1 MTVLVT
7 GASGFLGP
15 RVVRH
20 LCIAGLPCIRCF
32 IRPNSDIFA
41 LERLRDQYPGTR
53 IEYVVGNLL
62 CLQDAIRATRG
73 VEAVCHLAAEMH
85 GLSPTVFANT
95 VVASRNL
102 LDGIVHHDVPRVV
115 LVGSVTTYG
124 VAHLHRT
131 VSITEEIATEAA
143 PEKRDVY
150 CFAKVQQE
158 LLFQRY
164 RREHVFEL
172 IILRSG
178 VIYGERG
185 NVLPSR
191 IGFYVGRLFV
201 QIGGRNRL
209 PLTYVENCASAVV
222 HAAQGSKVPEG
233 AYNVVDDD
241 LPTSTEYLRQY
252 RFHVGKIALIRLPL
266 LLADGLSRGIERYH
280 AYSKAQ
286 IPLVLTPYRVHSAWK
301 GHIYSNSKLKSTGW
315 RQAVPT
321 KEALSRTFA
330 YFNPNCS
337 TTSDRSSVT
346 SLMVVPVE

>member
-7 GASGFLGP
+7 GASGFLGS
-15 RVVRH
+15 RVVRQ
-20 LCIAGLPCIRCF
+20 LCDCGLPHIRCF
-32 IRPNSDIFA
+32 IRPNSDISA
-41 LERLRDQYPGTR
+41 LERVRDQYPATR

-62 CLQDAIRATRG
+62 CLSDAIRATQG
-73 VEAVCHLAAEMH
+73 VDAVCHLAAEMR
-85 GLSPTVFANT
+85 GLPPTVFANT

-102 LDGIVHHDVPRVV
+102 LEGIVHHDVPRVV

-131 VSITEEIATEAA
+131 VSITEEIGAEAS
-143 PEKRDVY
+143 PEKRDAY

-178 VIYGERG
+178 VIYGEQG
-185 NVLPSR
+185 NILPSR

-201 QIGGRNRL
+201 QIGRGNRL

-222 HAAQGSKVPEG
+222 LAAQGGRVPEG
-233 AYNVVDDD
+233 TYNVVDDD
-241 LPTSTEYLRQY
+241 LPTSAEYLRQY
-252 RFHVGKIALIRLPL
+252 RFHVGKIPLICLPL
-266 LLADGLSRGIERYH
+266 LLAEGLSKGIELYH

-286 IPLVLTPYRVHSAWK
+286 IPLVLTPYRVHSAWR
-301 GHIYSNSKLKSTGW
+301 GHTYSNSKLKSTGW

-321 KEALSRTFA
+321 QEALSRTFA
-330 YFNPNCS
+330 YFSPNS
-337 TTSDRSSVT
+337 PTSLDRSSRT
-346 SLMVVPVE
+346 SLMVAPS

>member
-20 LCIAGLPCIRCF
+20 LCMAGLPCIRCF

-131 VSITEEIATEAA
+131 VSITEEVGMEAA
-143 PEKRDVY
+143 PKSATSTALRKFSKNYFFSAIAASTSSNSSSCVRASSMERAGMF
-150 CFAKVQQE
+150 CLRE
-158 LLFQRY
+158 LDSMWAVSLC
-164 RREHVFEL
+164 
-172 IILRSG
+172 RSG
-178 VIYGERG
+178 AATGFLSPMWRI
-185 NVLPSR
+185 VLPQWSTPPKAVTFR
-191 IGFYVGRLFV
+191 KALTMWSMTIYL
-201 QIGGRNRL
+201 L
-209 PLTYVENCASAVV
+209 PPNTFGSIAFTSA
-222 HAAQGSKVPEG
+222 
-233 AYNVVDDD
+233 
-241 LPTSTEYLRQY
+241 R
-252 RFHVGKIALIRLPL
+252 
-266 LLADGLSRGIERYH
+266 
-280 AYSKAQ
+280 
-286 IPLVLTPYRVHSAWK
+286 
-301 GHIYSNSKLKSTGW
+301 W
-315 RQAVPT
+315 R
-321 KEALSRTFA
+321 
-330 YFNPNCS
+330 
-337 TTSDRSSVT
+337 
-346 SLMVVPVE
+346 

>member
-7 GASGFLGP
+7 GASGFLGS

-20 LCIAGLPCIRCF
+20 LCVCGLPRIRCF
-32 IRPNSDIFA
+32 IRPNSDISA
-41 LERLRDQYPGTR
+41 LERLRDQFPGTR

-62 CLQDAIRATRG
+62 SLPDAIRATRG
-73 VEAVCHLAAEMH
+73 VDAVCHLAAEMR
-85 GLSPTVFANT
+85 GMPATVFANT

-102 LDGIVHHDVPRVV
+102 LDGIVHHDVPKVV

-131 VSITEEIATEAA
+131 VSITEEIGTEAH

-172 IILRSG
+172 VILRSG
-178 VIYGERG
+178 VIYGEHG
-185 NVLPSR
+185 NILPSR
-191 IGFYVGRLFV
+191 VGFYVGRLFV

-222 HAAQGSKVPEG
+222 LAAQGGKVPEG
-233 AYNVVDDD
+233 IYNVVDDD

-252 RFHVGKIALIRLPL
+252 RFHVGKLRLIRLPL
-266 LLADGLSRGIERYH
+266 LLADGLSKGIERYH
-280 AYSKAQ
+280 TYSKAQ
-286 IPLVLTPYRVHSAWK
+286 IPLVLTPYRVHSAWR
-301 GHIYSNSKLKSTGW
+301 GHTYSNSKLKSIGW

-321 KEALSRTFA
+321 QEALSRTFA
-330 YFNPNCS
+330 YFNPNS
-337 TTSDRSSVT
+337 SASLDRSSVT
-346 SLMVVPVE
+346 SLMVVPR